1 MQGRRSFL
9 HRSNILVCNFDNYNY
24 RNIVHS
30 KVEAA
35 LYALPLF
42 IILAIALPQQKPQ
55 LQKLVGGEVSALRD
69 DPKSGCF
76 RINLGPGSALGGKAK
91 KIGERKSGERNA
103 AALSVVSAFVSWP
116 LNT

>member
-1 MQGRRSFL
+1 MQASFL
-9 HRSNILVCNFDNYNY
+9 HRWNILVCNFDNLNY

-42 IILAIALPQQKPQ
+42 IIFAIAPPQQKPQ
-55 LQKLVGGEVSALRD
+55 LHQLAGAEVSLRD

-76 RINLGPGSALGGKAK
+76 RINLGPGSAVGEKAK
-91 KIGERKSGERNA
+91 KIGERESGERNA
-103 AALSVVSAFVSWP
+103 TAFSVVSAFVSWS

>member
-1 MQGRRSFL
+1 MQASFL
-9 HRSNILVCNFDNYNY
+9 HRWNILVCNFDNYNY

-42 IILAIALPQQKPQ
+42 IIFAIAPPQQKPQ
-55 LQKLVGGEVSALRD
+55 LQQLVGGEVSALRD

-76 RINLGPGSALGGKAK
+76 RINLGPGSALGEKAK
-91 KIGERKSGERNA
+91 KIGERESGERNA
-103 AALSVVSAFVSWP
+103 STLSVASAFVSWP